1 MNQHLVQNVFGSIAK
16 AGLGLL
22 DRRTGKPSTSKLV
35 SLCEDLLS
43 EKGEASGIA
52 LALEVHE
59 TYKALGDDE
68 KLAFFTFLEEHMS
81 PEPEFVQSALNE
93 YKQLP
98 NSDNLESLILAAEP
112 RRLELIR
119 RMNMSPHGVDALV
132 SMRIDL
138 LGFLG
143 QHKNLKIV
151 DNDFRSLFASWFNRG
166 FLNLRRIDWKTPAHI
181 LEKLIDYE
189 SVHAITNWDDLRR
202 RLARDRRC
210 YAFYHP
216 ALGEDEPLIF
226 VEVALVDNLA
236 DNVQSLLSLE
246 ETIGDPQKVNT
257 AIFYSINNCQPG
269 LRGIS
274 LGNFLIKQVVADLKT
289 ELPKLKT
296 FSTLS
301 PVPGFV
307 QWIRTTGSAEE
318 QTPVKQMAMQIVEQL
333 DEFEDGE
340 FESLQKEMEAPL
352 KKLCAHYL
360 VTIKSTGGQ
369 LLNPVARFHLG
380 NGAILERI
388 NWLGDSSV
396 KGLKESAGIM
406 VNYLYDIRYIESNH
420 EAFVKKGQ
428 VICSN
433 QVKSLLK

>member
-1 MNQHLVQNVFGSIAK
+1 MNQHLVQNVFSSIAK

-22 DRRTGKPSTSKLV
+22 ERRTGKPSTTKLI

-59 TYKALGDDE
+59 TYQALSDDE
-68 KLAFFTFLEEHMS
+68 KLSFFIYLEEHMS
-81 PEPEFVQSALNE
+81 PDPERVQSALDN
-93 YKQLP
+93 YKENP
-98 NSDNLESLILAAEP
+98 DAGNIEALILAAEP
-112 RRLELIR
+112 NRLELIR
-119 RMNMSPHGVDALV
+119 RMNMSPQGVDALV

-138 LGFLG
+138 LKYAGENKRLR
-143 QHKNLKIV
+143 IV
-151 DNDFRSLFASWFNRG
+151 DNDFRNLFASWFNRG

-181 LEKLIDYE
+181 LEKLIAYE

-226 VEVALVDNLA
+226 VEVALVDKLA
-236 DNVQSLLSLE
+236 DNVQALLNLDD
-246 ETIGDPQKVNT
+246 TIGDPHKVNT

-274 LGNFLIKQVVADLKT
+274 LGNFLIKQVVADLKS

-301 PVPGFV
+301 PIPGFV
-307 QWIRTTGSAEE
+307 DWIKATASSDDDAPHR
-318 QTPVKQMAMQIVEQL
+318 QTAIQICERL
-333 DEFEDGE
+333 DQIDTEDGPE
-340 FESLQKEMEAPL
+340 LHKEMELPL
-352 KKLCAHYL
+352 KKLCAYYL
-360 VTIKSTGGQ
+360 TTVKSRHGQ
-369 LLNPVARFHLG
+369 VLNPVARFHLG

-388 NWLGDSSV
+388 NWLGDTSV
-396 KGLKESAGIM
+396 KGITESAGLM

-420 EAFVKKGQ
+420 EAFVKRGD
-428 VICSN
+428 VSSSS

>member
-1 MNQHLVQNVFGSIAK
+1 MNQHLVQSVFSSIAK

-22 DRRTGKPSTSKLV
+22 ERRTGKPSKDKLV

-59 TYKALGDDE
+59 TYQALNDDE

-81 PEPEFVQSALNE
+81 PDPEQVQNALND
-93 YKQLP
+93 YKQDP
-98 NSDNLESLILAAEP
+98 NSQHLESLILAAEP
-112 RRLELIR
+112 KRLELIR
-119 RMNMSPHGVDALV
+119 RMNMSPKGVDALV

-138 LGFLG
+138 LGFIPE
-143 QHKNLKIV
+143 HKNLKIV
-151 DNDFRSLFASWFNRG
+151 DNDFRNLFASWFNRG

-181 LEKLIDYE
+181 LEKLIAYE

-226 VEVALVDNLA
+226 VEVALVDSLA
-236 DNVQSLLSLE
+236 DNVQALLNLDD
-246 ETIGDPQKVNT
+246 TIGDPNKLNT

-274 LGNFLIKQVVADLKT
+274 LGNFLIKQVVADLKS

-301 PVPGFV
+301 PIPGFV
-307 QWIRTTGSAEE
+307 EWVKTTAYSDED
-318 QTPVKQMAMQIVEQL
+318 TPVRQLAMQVSEQL
-333 DEFEDGE
+333 DQFDPN
-340 FESLQKEMEAPL
+340 SQQALQMELELPL

-360 VTIKSTGGQ
+360 ISVKSRRGQ
-369 LLNPVARFHLG
+369 VLNPVARFHLG

-388 NWLGDSSV
+388 NWLGDTSM
-396 KGLKESAGIM
+396 KGILESGGLM

-420 EAFVKKGQ
+420 EAFVKRGE
-428 VICSN
+428 VISSG

>member
-1 MNQHLVQNVFGSIAK
+1 MNQHLVQNVFSSIAK

-22 DRRTGKPSTSKLV
+22 ERRTGKPSTSKLI

-59 TYKALGDDE
+59 TYQALNDDE
-68 KLAFFTFLEEHMS
+68 KLAFFCHLEAHMS
-81 PEPEFVQSALNE
+81 PDPERVQRALDDYKLEPNPQH
-93 YKQLP
+93 
-98 NSDNLESLILAAEP
+98 LESLILASEP
-112 RRLELIR
+112 NRLELIR
-119 RMNMSPHGVDALV
+119 RMNMSPQGVDALV

-138 LGFLG
+138 LKFVRENKELI
-143 QHKNLKIV
+143 IV
-151 DNDFRSLFASWFNRG
+151 DNDFRNLFASWFNRG

-181 LEKLIDYE
+181 LEKLIAYE

-226 VEVALVDNLA
+226 VEVALVDKLS
-236 DNVQSLLSLE
+236 DNVQALLNLDDS
-246 ETIGDPQKVNT
+246 IGDPHKVNT

-269 LRGIS
+269 LKGIS
-274 LGNFLIKQVVADLKT
+274 LGNFLIKQVVADLKS

-307 QWIRTTGSAEE
+307 NWIKTAAYSEE
-318 QTPVKQMAMQIVEQL
+318 DTPVRQMAMQVNEQL
-333 DEFEDGE
+333 DQFEHDFQQQSSNALE
-340 FESLQKEMEAPL
+340 VPL
-352 KKLCAHYL
+352 KKLCAYYL
-360 VTIKSTGGQ
+360 ASVKSRHGHV
-369 LLNPVARFHLG
+369 LNPVARFHLG

-388 NWLGDSSV
+388 NWLGDTSV
-396 KGLKESAGIM
+396 KGIKESAGLM

-420 EAFVKKGQ
+420 EAFVKHGD
-428 VICSN
+428 VISSN